1 MVVPEHTIFRQS
13 ALMAYRRGRE
23 KDVVPRL
30 ISWPIIVCF
39 WLLLAVFIAA
49 GFLAWD
55 VQVPTYVDGSGII
68 LAQGEMFQL
77 DYGEMQPA
85 VFLPPDQSMH
95 MRVGLPADVQ
105 IGSAGV
111 HVRGTIARVE
121 PGITSPAAAGKRY
134 GLDSAGPLLVTQP
147 SIVVII
153 RLGTT
158 LPATAYAGSLLT
170 AKVEVG
176 SQRLLTLL
184 PGLGGFLGS
193 SS

>member
-1 MVVPEHTIFRQS
+1 
-13 ALMAYRRGRE
+13 MAYKRGRE

-68 LAQGEMFQL
+68 LAQGEMSQPH
-77 DYGEMQPA
+77 YGEMLA
-85 VFLPPDQSMH
+85 ALFLSPDQSMR

-111 HVRGTIARVE
+111 NVRGTIAKVE
-121 PGITSPAAAGKRY
+121 PGITSPDAARTRY
-134 GLDSAGPLLVTQP
+134 RLDGADALLITQP

-158 LPATAYAGSLLT
+158 LPATTYAGSLVA

-184 PGLGGFLGS
+184 PGLGGVARE
-193 SS
+193 

>member
-1 MVVPEHTIFRQS
+1 MPEHTIFRQS
-13 ALMAYRRGRE
+13 AIIAYKRGRE

-39 WLLLAVFIAA
+39 WLLLAVFIAT

-55 VQVPTYVDGSGII
+55 VQVPIYVDGSGI
-68 LAQGEMFQL
+68 LLSQGEISQQ
-77 DYGEMQPA
+77 DAGEMLA
-85 VFLPPDQSMH
+85 VVFLPPDQSAH
-95 MRVGLPADVQ
+95 IRVGLPADVQ
-105 IGSAGV
+105 IGSVGV
-111 HVRGTIARVE
+111 NVQGTIAKVE
-121 PGITSPAAAGKRY
+121 PGIMSPDAARKRY
-134 GLDSAGPLLVTQP
+134 RLDGAGALLITQP

-176 SQRLLTLL
+176 SQRLLALL
-184 PGLGGFLGS
+184 PDIGEFLGS